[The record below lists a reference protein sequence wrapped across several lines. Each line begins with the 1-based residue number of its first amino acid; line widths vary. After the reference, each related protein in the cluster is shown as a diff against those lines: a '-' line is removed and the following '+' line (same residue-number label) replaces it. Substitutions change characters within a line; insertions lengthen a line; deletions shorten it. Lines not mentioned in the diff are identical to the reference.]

1 MIQMLIFDIDGVLTD
16 GTVNIDADGRERKS
30 YHLTEID
37 ALNALRQDGYKIAA
51 ITGENKPI
59 VDVFQRLV
67 PWDAFFRGCKDKVA
81 GIKLLEKQFSVDS
94 SEICYIGDGKYDVSA
109 IRYAGL
115 GVTPANAIEEAKEAA
130 DVVLEGFGGKNCINE
145 LRKLLQK
152 LSTQE
157 KGEEE
162 MPVKNLGYKAAK
174 GIRTA
179 MDKFKIHDRIVV
191 ITGGAGLMGYNH
203 AEAVL
208 SGGGIPVLLDISE
221 DALTLA
227 KSRLLENFSQEE
239 VVAYRTDITDRTAL
253 EKVCNELREKYGHI
267 DALINNA
274 ANNPKMEGN
283 AKNMGAIT
291 FEDFPLSMWAADISV
306 GLTGSLLCSQVFGAQ
321 MALQGKGV
329 ILNISSDLGVIAP
342 DQRIYRKDGLSDEE
356 QTVKPVTYSVIKHGL
371 IGLTKYIATY
381 WAEKGVRCNALCP
394 AGIENGQDEGF
405 IRKLTNLVPMGRMAT
420 KDEYQSTVLYM
431 ISDAS
436 AYMTGATVI
445 VDGGR
450 TCW

>member
-1 MIQMLIFDIDGVLTD
+1 
-16 GTVNIDADGRERKS
+16 
-30 YHLTEID
+30 
-37 ALNALRQDGYKIAA
+37 
-51 ITGENKPI
+51 
-59 VDVFQRLV
+59 
-67 PWDAFFRGCKDKVA
+67 
-81 GIKLLEKQFSVDS
+81 
-94 SEICYIGDGKYDVSA
+94 
-109 IRYAGL
+109 
-115 GVTPANAIEEAKEAA
+115 
-130 DVVLEGFGGKNCINE
+130 
-145 LRKLLQK
+145 
-152 LSTQE
+152 
-157 KGEEE
+157 
-162 MPVKNLGYKAAK
+162 
-174 GIRTA
+174 
-179 MDKFKIHDRIVV
+179 MDKFMIPGRVV
-191 ITGGAGLMGYNH
+191 IITGGAGLMGYNH

-208 SGGGIPVLLDISE
+208 SGGGVPVLLDISE
-221 DALTLA
+221 DALVFA
-227 KSRLLENFSQEE
+227 KQRLLERFPTGE
-239 VVAYRTDITDRTAL
+239 VVTYRADITDRAAL
-253 EKVCNELREKYGHI
+253 ETVRGELLKKYGHI

-291 FEDFPLSMWAADISV
+291 FENFPLAMWAADITV

-321 MALQGKGV
+321 MAKQRSGA

-342 DQRIYRKDGLSDEE
+342 DQRIYRKPGLRDEE

-371 IGLTKYIATY
+371 IGLTKYVATY
-381 WAEKGVRCNALCP
+381 WAEKSVRCNALCP
-394 AGIENGQDEGF
+394 AGVENGQDEGF